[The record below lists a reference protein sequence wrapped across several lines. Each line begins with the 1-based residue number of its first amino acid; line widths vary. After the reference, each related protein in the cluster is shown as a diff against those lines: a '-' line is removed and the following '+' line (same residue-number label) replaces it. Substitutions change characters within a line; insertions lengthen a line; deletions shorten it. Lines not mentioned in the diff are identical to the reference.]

1 MRNRTK
7 IKKAEQVS
15 LLISE
20 EIARV
25 TYSGIPVIAEG
36 AKDRASL
43 QALGIE
49 NIIVLNKP
57 LYAVIESISAKNV
70 AILTDLD
77 AEGRKLYHRLK
88 SGLVSRGV
96 KADDRLRLLLLK
108 AKIMHVESLYRA
120 MEKWKSARE

>member
-25 TYSGIPVIAEG
+25 TSSGIPVIAEG

-77 AEGRKLYHRLK
+77 AEGRKLYHGLK

-120 MEKWKSARE
+120 MEKWKSAKE